1 MPYYCSGFLF
11 NENLTPLLWQNNVKY
26 LLQKKSMNSNNLFAE
41 KHVLRRFK
49 ATKIAYES
57 KLFLPSNFL
66 QAAF

>member
-1 MPYYCSGFLF
+1 
-11 NENLTPLLWQNNVKY
+11 
-26 LLQKKSMNSNNLFAE
+26 MNSNNLFAE